1 MALFSKQHNIYNI
14 LHVLFV
20 TPFTMLVSPVSAGQR
35 LIFNLWKEKSAGP
48 MHFLHMGYGIG
59 SFIVPL
65 YSNPFLA
72 IPIPSATTAN
82 ATNASMEAQTDN
94 LFSNVSTGKSS
105 FMQITEQPKAYLRES
120 RIEYAYA
127 ISACLVALLSVIFYY
142 YQIEECRIYKK
153 ARLGANK
160 EELHELN
167 DDKQKQES
175 DGIKSRSFREM
186 FNPGSCSG
194 GRTWYAV
201 QLLVVLFLYFG
212 NSNGGERLIGGFIR
226 SYSVDQLGF
235 GTYEASYLNTSFWIS
250 FTVGRFT
257 FFIAARWIGIR
268 KLVIIETCGVTV
280 IAILMNIFAT
290 NNPVA
295 YWVLIQPLGF
305 FESPMWP
312 SMMAWSDYHIELTG
326 VGMTVMLFA
335 GGIGGICHLRLIG
348 YLYEHKGPRTFLYQ
362 VLGFGILALTLA
374 IILTTI
380 GAQHGSRFKWDRDTS
395 VQVNNEPVQ
404 TELLLQTS
412 ENADTVKGQQSSN
425 GEEI

>member
-1 MALFSKQHNIYNI
+1 MYDLIGNSEDRFFSYRG
-14 LHVLFV
+14 
-20 TPFTMLVSPVSAGQR
+20 SSVSAGQR

-72 IPIPSATTAN
+72 IPMASALVN
-82 ATNASMEAQTDN
+82 STNISMEAQLDIRFQN
-94 LFSNVSTGKSS
+94 ESTANPDL
-105 FMQITEQPKAYLRES
+105 MQTTEQAKAYLRES
-120 RIEYAYA
+120 RIEYSYT
-127 ISACLVALLSVIFYY
+127 ISACMVALLSVVFYY
-142 YQIEECRIYKK
+142 YQVEECRIHGTK
-153 ARLGANK
+153 RLESKK

-167 DDKQKQES
+167 DDKQKPGS
-175 DGIKSRSFREM
+175 DGIQSRTFREM

-194 GRTWYAV
+194 GRTWYAI
-201 QLLVVLFLYFG
+201 QLLLVLFLYMA
-212 NSNGGERLIGGFIR
+212 NLNGGERMIGGFIR
-226 SYSVDQLGF
+226 SFSVDQLGF

-268 KLVIIETCGVTV
+268 NLVIIETCGVTLT
-280 IAILMNIFAT
+280 AILMNIFAVD
-290 NNPVA
+290 NPVA

-312 SMMAWSDYHIELTG
+312 SMMAWADYHIELTG
-326 VGMTVMLFA
+326 VGMTLMLFA

-362 VLGFGILALTLA
+362 VLGFGILSLVLA
-374 IILTTI
+374 IILTVN
-380 GAQHGSRFKWDRDTS
+380 GAQHGSRFEWDRDTS
-395 VQVNNEPVQ
+395 MQVDSESVQ
-404 TELLLQTS
+404 TDLLLQHS
-412 ENADTVKGQQSSN
+412 ENVDDSKQKQSLHD
-425 GEEI
+425 GGK